1 MSSQDP
7 IGSSVPPERPANP
20 THFGGTGLYEGAAD
34 KAGNGEDAESLKVPL
49 SDHLSSTAQES
60 PESGQGSQAAPQDTI
75 KRYNVLT
82 WIAVG
87 GIVCL
92 LTALVRRSTSRT

>member
-20 THFGGTGLYEGAAD
+20 THFGGTGLYE
-34 KAGNGEDAESLKVPL
+34 ESLKVPL

-60 PESGQGSQAAPQDTI
+60 QESEQGSQAAPQDAI
-75 KRYNVLT
+75 KRYNVLA

-92 LTALVRRSTSRT
+92 LTALIRRSTSRT